1 MYFCKGYEY
10 AEKVD
15 LSKGYLLVTKRF
27 SIILVDFPVP
37 VLGDWGRVLSIMV
50 CNMCSAS
57 LQVSSK
63 SALGFSCKFSLS
75 RASKACKYFIFF
87 SWFSISFRFVY
98 CPFFFQV

>member
-1 MYFCKGYEY
+1 M
-10 AEKVD
+10 
-15 LSKGYLLVTKRF
+15 LVTKRF

-57 LQVSSK
+57 LQVSNK

-87 SWFSISFRFVY
+87 S
-98 CPFFFQV
+98 

>member
-1 MYFCKGYEY
+1 M
-10 AEKVD
+10 
-15 LSKGYLLVTKRF
+15 LVTKRF

-57 LQVSSK
+57 LQVSNK

-87 SWFSISFRFVY
+87 RSFLFPFALFIVLFS
-98 CPFFFQV
+98 FQSNQIQIIYKYSSIQ